1 MQRKGGIIM
10 VRIASGQ
17 QQSIFKRFGL
27 MERISLKGKGGRERG
42 RRERKERFLTLN
54 KGIQR
59 GETERE
65 RE

>member
-27 MERISLKGKGGRERG
+27 MERISLKGKGG
-42 RRERKERFLTLN
+42 
-54 KGIQR
+54 
-59 GETERE
+59 ERE
-65 RE
+65 REEGKKREILDTK